1 MTTPQQEGWLV
12 GNDLGTNSEL
22 LYSHQYRFRHSG
34 RVRLLSLD
42 QHFSP
47 QSELL
52 GISKSANVIIIITG
66 QIIIDMI
73 ADLVVTVIPAG
84 LVLSNSVSSTVRHVG
99 VESGQPPPVPPAV
112 GPHHGAVRQQ
122 RLSPELTAWEE
133 NIAERFP
140 PSSQL
145 TWSARELEESVGALI
160 SLYVVGWGVDQSLG
174 NTRDNCEGDDLDD
187 CAPPD

>member
-22 LYSHQYRFRHSG
+22 LYSHQYRFRHSE
-34 RVRLLSLD
+34 RARLLSLD

-52 GISKSANVIIIITG
+52 GISKTPNVIIITG

-84 LVLSNSVSSTVRHVG
+84 LVLSNSVASTVRHVR
-99 VESGQPPPVPPAV
+99 VEPGQTPPISPAV
-112 GPHHGAVRQQ
+112 GPHHGSIGQQ
-122 RLSPELTAWEE
+122 GLSPELASW
-133 NIAERFP
+133 
-140 PSSQL
+140 
-145 TWSARELEESVGALI
+145 
-160 SLYVVGWGVDQSLG
+160 
-174 NTRDNCEGDDLDD
+174 
-187 CAPPD
+187 

>member
-99 VESGQPPPVPPAV
+99 VESGQSPPVPPAV
-112 GPHHGAVRQQ
+112 GPHHGPIRQQ
-122 RLSPELTAWEE
+122 CLSPELTA
-133 NIAERFP
+133 
-140 PSSQL
+140 
-145 TWSARELEESVGALI
+145 
-160 SLYVVGWGVDQSLG
+160 
-174 NTRDNCEGDDLDD
+174 
-187 CAPPD
+187 

>member
-1 MTTPQQEGWLV
+1 MTRPQQEGWLV

-22 LYSHQYRFRHSG
+22 LNLNQQRFRRSG
-34 RVRLLSLD
+34 RVGLLSLD

-52 GISKSANVIIIITG
+52 GISKSANVIIIIITG

-99 VESGQPPPVPPAV
+99 VEPGQATAVSPAV
-112 GPHHGAVRQQ
+112 GPHHGPIGQQ
-122 RLSPELTAWEE
+122 GLPPELTSCQQ
-133 NIAERFP
+133 NIGGDIILFISYH
-140 PSSQL
+140 SSQP
-145 TWSARELEESVGALI
+145 TWSA
-160 SLYVVGWGVDQSLG
+160 
-174 NTRDNCEGDDLDD
+174 
-187 CAPPD
+187 